1 MEILILSE
9 NIHIDREQICIAA
22 SQLAY
27 RKNYNFKVVYKK
39 FNNKILKFIDRFL
52 CKFFIYKDITDINKR
67 ILNAMEE
74 NDFDLIIAI
83 KPTVI
88 KLKKIRKL
96 LDTKNKYK
104 NKKVKIITYSYDN
117 MLKTHN
123 LSKKYFNNLRWSDK
137 IITSKETNYAK
148 LACIT
153 GSKCIKTNHF
163 YTIKPI
169 KSEIWKNVNE
179 IYQKKNKEWSVL
191 SIGTY
196 EKQRKEWLEE
206 LFNLDIKILI
216 GGNGWKN
223 KYNNLKQYKADI
235 KILDSDVSHDEYI
248 VYMQKALISICFYRN
263 KNDDQENS
271 RYYEI
276 SSSGSTMIECLEN
289 NDPINQ
295 KKDQIKLENNFKE
308 TCHNK
313 LELVKT
319 VKRLLDNEIYMTKL
333 AYDSY
338 TKFSLYEKSA
348 SYFLE
353 NIIKLS

>member
-27 RKNYNFKVVYKK
+27 KKNFNFKVVYKK
-39 FNNKILKFIDRFL
+39 FNNKILEFIDRLL
-52 CKFFIYKDITDINKR
+52 CKFFIYKDITNINER
-67 ILNAMEE
+67 ILKTVEN

-88 KLKKIRKL
+88 KLKRIKQLINA
-96 LDTKNKYK
+96 KNNYK
-104 NKKVKIITYSYDN
+104 NKKVKIVTYSYDN

-169 KSEIWKNVNE
+169 ESEIWDINE
-179 IYQKKNKEWSVL
+179 TCQKKYKKWSVL
-191 SIGTY
+191 FIGTY
-196 EKQRKEWLEE
+196 EDQRKEWLEE
-206 LFNLDIKILI
+206 LFNLNIKILI

-223 KYNNLKQYKADI
+223 KFKNLNQNNADI

-248 VYMQKALISICFYRN
+248 VYMQQSLISICFYRN

-276 SSSGSTMIECLEN
+276 SSSGSTMIECLEK
-289 NDPINQ
+289 NDSIDF
-295 KKDQIKLENNFKE
+295 KKDAIKLENKFKE
-308 TCHNK
+308 TCYNK
-313 LELVKT
+313 YQLVKT
-319 VKRLLDNEIYMTKL
+319 VKKLLSNENYMTKL

-338 TKFSLYEKSA
+338 KKFSVYENSA

>member
-88 KLKKIRKL
+88 KLKKIRQL

-169 KSEIWKNVNE
+169 ITEICKNVNE
-179 IYQKKNKEWSVL
+179 IYQKKNK
-191 SIGTY
+191 
-196 EKQRKEWLEE
+196 
-206 LFNLDIKILI
+206 
-216 GGNGWKN
+216 
-223 KYNNLKQYKADI
+223 
-235 KILDSDVSHDEYI
+235 
-248 VYMQKALISICFYRN
+248 
-263 KNDDQENS
+263 
-271 RYYEI
+271 
-276 SSSGSTMIECLEN
+276 
-289 NDPINQ
+289 
-295 KKDQIKLENNFKE
+295 
-308 TCHNK
+308 
-313 LELVKT
+313 
-319 VKRLLDNEIYMTKL
+319 
-333 AYDSY
+333 
-338 TKFSLYEKSA
+338 
-348 SYFLE
+348 
-353 NIIKLS
+353 